1 MHGTIN
7 QTSIFPKGDVCGG
20 RLWEKVKQR
29 RIGVGGKR
37 PDHAGLCVCVCVGE
51 RREEVTFNVRRKQ
64 HVSKQ
69 PKDSIILFKDTTRP
83 GLGNPNNAMR
93 ERRLREQN

>member
-1 MHGTIN
+1 MSVSPSRALSPGIFLYASISPSCRMHGMIN
-7 QTSIFPKGDVCGG
+7 QSSIFPKGDVCGG

-64 HVSKQ
+64 HVSK
-69 PKDSIILFKDTTRP
+69 
-83 GLGNPNNAMR
+83 
-93 ERRLREQN
+93 